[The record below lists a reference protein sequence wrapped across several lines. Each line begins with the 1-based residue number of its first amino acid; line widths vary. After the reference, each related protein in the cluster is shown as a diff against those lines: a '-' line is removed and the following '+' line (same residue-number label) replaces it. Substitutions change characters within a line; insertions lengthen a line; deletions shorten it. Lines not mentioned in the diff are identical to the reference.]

1 MRYAITFVLLFTL
14 VGCVHKTNT
23 NPEPVSITYAKTA
36 RDTTAA
42 LNGALK
48 AAQEQYA
55 PECQSDAS
63 KPACVMINKAI
74 AAHGALITAT
84 EAYCGF
90 SDVSQPL
97 DTCKPVATAQAGLMA
112 ALDNAQQFLTQLK
125 EVIHP

>member
-1 MRYAITFVLLFTL
+1 MKEIAVLILLVGL
-14 VGCVHKTNT
+14 VGCTHKTNT

-55 PECQSDAS
+55 TECQSDAS
-63 KPACVMINKAI
+63 KPACGIINKAI

-90 SDVSQPL
+90 SDTSQPI
-97 DTCKPVATAQAGLMA
+97 DACKPVASAQAGLMS
-112 ALDNAQQFLTQLK
+112 ALDNAQ
-125 EVIHP
+125 